1 MDEQT
6 VVSSK
11 GQVVIP
17 KALRDAFGWDH
28 GTRLT
33 IAADESGIVLRAAPT
48 KKARV
53 AAIAKGLQSLSGL
66 LGQAQSSPT
75 VTDDDIATIVRARA
89 LARNGVRGVVKA
101 KGRT

>member
-1 MDEQT
+1 MEEHT

-17 KALRDAFGWDH
+17 KALREAFGWEH

-33 IAADESGIVLRAAPT
+33 VAVDESGIVLRTAPT

-53 AAIAKGLQSLSGL
+53 EAIAKGLQSLSGM
-66 LGQAQSSPT
+66 LGQAQNSPAI
-75 VTDDDIATIVRARA
+75 TDDDIATIVRARA
-89 LARNGVRGVVKA
+89 LARNSVRGMVKA
-101 KGRT
+101 KGRP